1 MCSGHRVTLYLCCF
15 VQISIRLCTL
25 QKHFYKIYKFPKL
38 ILVFST
44 FSQAQ
49 QSRNELIAPTRLP
62 CLHFSRLYWTDYM
75 SARLVRE
82 KILVNKWTQDVLL
95 ILFCSSAWNGAAL
108 RWMFKFAIQLVLS
121 FNLCHLHGTARYSFI
136 NVLYISVWWLMSIN
150 CIISKMS
157 FSSLGSVTS
166 WNTAAQQSN
175 KSLWKKHKLH

>member
-1 MCSGHRVTLYLCCF
+1 MTTVHAMVNKLFTTLLFYTLPNPRSKEQSASWVPITIHLTLKQLWLHVCAGHTHAGHRVMLYLGCF

-25 QKHFYKIYKFPKL
+25 QKHFNKIYKFPKL

-75 SARLVRE
+75 SAGLVRE

-95 ILFCSSAWNGAAL
+95 ILFCSSAWNGE
-108 RWMFKFAIQLVLS
+108 MNI
-121 FNLCHLHGTARYSFI
+121 
-136 NVLYISVWWLMSIN
+136 
-150 CIISKMS
+150 
-157 FSSLGSVTS
+157 
-166 WNTAAQQSN
+166 
-175 KSLWKKHKLH
+175 